1 MHPKNYT
8 NMIDLLYIIAG
19 FVLLVKGGDYLVDG
33 AVSIARFAKL
43 SPMIIGMTVIGFG
56 TSCPELL
63 VSTQAAIAGSPG
75 IAIGNVVGSNIANIA
90 LILGVTALIHP
101 VPTTRQ
107 IVYRD
112 GLCMLYFVIAMCV
125 FAYTLNVIDRW
136 EGAIMVAVLVL
147 FVSWQ
152 IRSCRKSGQDQ
163 SAAEAEGTNYRL
175 PVAVLLVLV
184 SFGAMVLGSNLL
196 VEGATDV
203 ARLLGVSERVIGL
216 TIVAVGTSL
225 PELFASVIAA
235 RKGQTDMAV
244 GNIIGSVSFNCLCVV
259 GIASVVTPIQDS
271 AVGFIFDYVWMT
283 VLSAALLFML
293 RTDYRLTRRE
303 GVVLTLAYVI
313 YIIMCVR
320 S

>member
-1 MHPKNYT
+1 
-8 NMIDLLYIIAG
+8 MIDLLYIIIG

-43 SPMIIGMTVIGFG
+43 SPMVIGMTVIGFG

-90 LILGVTALIHP
+90 LILGITALIHP

-112 GLCMLYFVIAMCV
+112 GLSMIYFVLAMCA

-136 EGAIMVAVLVL
+136 EGAVMVTVLVL

-152 IRSCRKSGQDQ
+152 IRSCRKSGQEQ
-163 SAAEAEGTNYRL
+163 QVQEPEGNNYRL
-175 PVAVLLVLV
+175 PVAILLVLV

-196 VEGATDV
+196 VEGSTDV

-259 GIASVVTPIQDS
+259 GVASVVTPIQDS
-271 AVGFIFDYVWMT
+271 AVGFISDYIWMCA
-283 VLSAALLFML
+283 LSIGLWIML
-293 RTDYRLTRRE
+293 RSDYKLSRRE
-303 GVVLTLAYVI
+303 GMVLTLAYII

>member
-1 MHPKNYT
+1 
-8 NMIDLLYIIAG
+8 MIDFFYIIIG
-19 FVLLVKGGDYLVDG
+19 FILLVKGGDYLVDG

-43 SPMIIGMTVIGFG
+43 SPMVIGMTVIGFG

-63 VSTQAAIAGSPG
+63 VSTQAALAGSPG

-112 GLCMLYFVIAMCV
+112 GLSMLCFVLAMCT

-136 EGAIMVAVLVL
+136 EGVVMVIVLVL

-152 IRSCRKSGQDQ
+152 IRSCRKSGQEV
-163 SAAEAEGTNYRL
+163 SAEEETKTYSL
-175 PVAVLLVLV
+175 SIAVLLVII

-196 VEGATDV
+196 VVGATDV

-259 GIASVVTPIQDS
+259 GVASVVSPIMDS
-271 AVGFIFDYVWMT
+271 AVDFISDYVWMSA
-283 VLSAALLFML
+283 LSIALWIML
-293 RTDYRLTRRE
+293 RSDFRLSRRE
-303 GVVLTLAYVI
+303 GIVLTLAYIV

>member
-1 MHPKNYT
+1 
-8 NMIDLLYIIAG
+8 MIDFLYIIIG

-63 VSTQAAIAGSPG
+63 VSTQAALAGSPG

-90 LILGVTALIHP
+90 LILGVTAMIHP

-112 GLCMLYFVIAMCV
+112 GLSMLCFVLAMCT
-125 FAYTLNVIDRW
+125 FAYTLNTIDRW
-136 EGAIMVAVLVL
+136 EGAVMVIVLVL

-152 IRSCRKSGQDQ
+152 IRSCRKSGQDAQ
-163 SAAEAEGTNYRL
+163 ADVPASNYSL

-259 GIASVVTPIQDS
+259 GVASVVSPIADS
-271 AVGFIFDYVWMT
+271 AVGFVTDYVWMST
-283 VLSAALLFML
+283 LSVALLIMLRSSYVLS
-293 RTDYRLTRRE
+293 RRE
-303 GVVLTLAYVI
+303 GIALTLAYII
-313 YIIMCVR
+313 YILMCMR

>member
-1 MHPKNYT
+1 
-8 NMIDLLYIIAG
+8 MIDILYIIVG

-43 SPMIIGMTVIGFG
+43 SPMVIGMTVIGFG

-112 GLCMLYFVIAMCV
+112 GLCMLYFVIAMCA

-136 EGAIMVAVLVL
+136 EGAVMVIALIL

-163 SAAEAEGTNYRL
+163 GESEPEGTTYRL
-175 PVAVLLVLV
+175 PVALLLVIV

-203 ARLLGVSERVIGL
+203 ARLLGVTERVIGL

-259 GIASVVTPIQDS
+259 GVASVVTPIQDS
-271 AVGFIFDYVWMT
+271 AVGFIQDYIWM
-283 VLSAALLFML
+283 VALSAALLIML
-293 RTDYRLTRRE
+293 RSDYRLSRRE
-303 GVVLTLAYVI
+303 GVVLTLAYIV

>member
-1 MHPKNYT
+1 MV
-8 NMIDLLYIIAG
+8 DFLYIIAG
-19 FVLLVKGGDYLVDG
+19 FILLVKGGDYLVDG

-63 VSTQAAIAGSPG
+63 VSTQAALAGSPG

-90 LILGVTALIHP
+90 LILGVTSLIHP

-112 GLCMLYFVIAMCV
+112 GLSMLCFVLAMCT

-136 EGAIMVAVLVL
+136 EGAVMVAVLIL

-152 IRSCRKSGQDQ
+152 IRSCRKSGQED
-163 SAAEAEGTNYRL
+163 SVAEEQTRTYSL
-175 PVAVLLVLV
+175 PVSIVLVLV
-184 SFGAMVLGSNLL
+184 SFGAMVMGSNLL

-259 GIASVVTPIQDS
+259 GVASVVTPIMDS
-271 AVGFIFDYVWMT
+271 AVGFIGDYLWM
-283 VLSAALLFML
+283 AALSIALLVML
-293 RTDYRLTRRE
+293 RSDYRLSRRE
-303 GVVLTLAYVI
+303 GIILTLAYVI
-313 YIIMCVR
+313 YIIMCMR